1 MTASKKHD
9 DDKIEAEVEVP
20 EVPDNTPTPNADP
33 DPKAKAEKAPAGY
46 AYVVHPKNG
55 ERCLVDEKSV
65 PELLLDG
72 YSADTR

>member
-9 DDKIEAEVEVP
+9 DDKTEVEVP
-20 EVPDNTPTPNADP
+20 EVPDNTPTPTAEP

-46 AYVVHPKNG
+46 TYVVHPKNG

-65 PELLLDG
+65 PELLADG
-72 YSADTR
+72 YLPG